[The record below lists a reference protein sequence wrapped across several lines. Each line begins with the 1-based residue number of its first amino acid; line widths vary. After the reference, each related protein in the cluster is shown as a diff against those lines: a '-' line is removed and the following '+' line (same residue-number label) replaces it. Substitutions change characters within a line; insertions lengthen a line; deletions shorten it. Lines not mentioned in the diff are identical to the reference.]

1 MSPLL
6 LVAVI
11 LVFTLNAYATLSLYR
26 SPLYDAR
33 QKWPQLFLI
42 WLLPVLGAILV
53 IQFSKAHR
61 PGGRVAGDYSADCGI
76 GGGLGSYSAGDCAAG
91 DGGGGGDC
99 GGGGDGGGGGD

>member
-1 MSPLL
+1 MSIFLF
-6 LVAVI
+6 VAFV
-11 LVFTLNAYATLSLYR
+11 LVFALNAYATLFLHR

-42 WLLPVLGAILV
+42 WLLPVLGAVLV
-53 IQFSKAHR
+53 IQFSKEYR
-61 PGGRVAGDYSADCGI
+61 PGGRAGEYSADCGI